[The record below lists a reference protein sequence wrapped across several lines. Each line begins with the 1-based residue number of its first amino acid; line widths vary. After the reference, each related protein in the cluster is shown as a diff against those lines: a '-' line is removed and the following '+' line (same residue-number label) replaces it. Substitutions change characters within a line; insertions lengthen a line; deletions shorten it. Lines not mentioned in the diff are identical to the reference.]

1 MAAKSAL
8 NLCDC
13 FFFLLVETLSEFD
26 CDCFSLCFCRN
37 VNTYIYIYKSCGYV
51 NTYIHLVIF
60 VSLGLRPQVALAS
73 RISPGSNKFK
83 LHAKK
88 TTKKHNEW
96 HQNSPKREHTGAGTL
111 PAPPLPRENDE
122 KGHPKVEQTHIYIY
136 IYKSCGYVNTYI
148 YLVIFVSLG
157 LRPQVLDIHVTTGG
171 RPSAKP
177 KNTKTTCLLRQN

>member
-37 VNTYIYIYKSCGYV
+37 VNT
-51 NTYIHLVIF
+51 
-60 VSLGLRPQVALAS
+60 
-73 RISPGSNKFK
+73 
-83 LHAKK
+83 
-88 TTKKHNEW
+88 
-96 HQNSPKREHTGAGTL
+96 
-111 PAPPLPRENDE
+111 
-122 KGHPKVEQTHIYIY
+122 YIY

-177 KNTKTTCLLRQN
+177 KNTKTTCLLRQNYRDFFFDALASKVGPVSNKFKKDSKSAQKNSFFRS